1 MGSGLGENIR
11 RKRKQ
16 LGLTQE
22 DLAELSNLSVNF
34 ISRIERTNN
43 QNISLQK
50 LEAIARA
57 LNVTSIDLIKPTESI
72 DKITNQI
79 VDKNNYFLNKLII
92 ELKKFPKDQSE
103 EISKYFLYLIKSIK
117 IDN

>member
-1 MGSGLGENIR
+1 MGIGLGDNIR

-34 ISRIERTNN
+34 ISKIERTSN

-50 LEAIARA
+50 LDAIAKSS
-57 LNVTSIDLIKPTESI
+57 NISSVDLIKPTE
-72 DKITNQI
+72 QI
-79 VDKNNYFLNKLII
+79 NKNANLMDDQNNYFFNKLTV
-92 ELKKFPKDQSE
+92 ELKKFPKEQSE
-103 EISKYFLYLIKSIK
+103 EISKYFLYSPFVKLS
-117 IDN
+117 

>member
-1 MGSGLGENIR
+1 MGIGLGDNIR

-34 ISRIERTNN
+34 ISKIERTSN

-50 LEAIARA
+50 LGAIAKA
-57 LNVTSIDLIKPTESI
+57 LNISSVDLIKPAEPI
-72 DKITNQI
+72 N
-79 VDKNNYFLNKLII
+79 KNVNLMNDQNSYFFNKLTV
-92 ELKKFPKDQSE
+92 ELKKFPKEQSE

-117 IDN
+117 DK